1 MRLLIVEDHELLSG
15 TLAIALRQHG
25 LTVDTTAGP
34 SGESIVE
41 AVRQQAPVLVLLDL
55 ELGDRLGSG
64 LDLVGP
70 LTRAGGRVVIMTGVT
85 DRPRLAAC
93 VEAGA
98 IGIVSKTDGFDELVD
113 AIRRSADGEQI
124 LSERQRQDLLAD
136 LRSQRL
142 ADHNRLA
149 PFEALTAREQAVLA
163 GLVAGES
170 AEAIAAKSYVSLS
183 TVRTQIRSVLQKLGV
198 NSQLTAVALAR
209 EAGWP
214 PEG

>member
-1 MRLLIVEDHELLSG
+1 M
-15 TLAIALRQHG
+15 
-25 LTVDTTAGP
+25 
-34 SGESIVE
+34 
-41 AVRQQAPVLVLLDL
+41 PVLVLLDL

-64 LDLVGP
+64 LDLIRP
-70 LTRAGGRVVIMTGVT
+70 LTETGARVVIMTGVT

-98 IGIVSKTDGFDELVD
+98 IGIISKTDGFDELVD
-113 AIRRSADGEQI
+113 AIRRAADGEQI

-136 LRSQRL
+136 LRSQRQ
-142 ADHNRLA
+142 ADSARLA

-170 AEAIAAKSYVSLS
+170 AETIAAKSYVSLS

-198 NSQLTAVALAR
+198 NSQLTAVAFAR

-214 PEG
+214 PDR